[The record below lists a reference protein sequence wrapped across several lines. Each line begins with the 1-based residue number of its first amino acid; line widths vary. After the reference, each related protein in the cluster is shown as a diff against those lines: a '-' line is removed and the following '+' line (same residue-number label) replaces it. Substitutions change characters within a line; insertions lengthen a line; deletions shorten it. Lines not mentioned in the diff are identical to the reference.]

1 MHVKHYEKPSLSL
14 ALFSSREAIASDPY
28 NNPYRQ
34 VGVETT
40 KEGTPV
46 TVYEIYSLS
55 SAS

>member
-28 NNPYRQ
+28 TSHGTTTET
-34 VGVETT
+34 VDGVAV
-40 KEGTPV
+40 PV
-46 TVYEIYSLS
+46 TVYEINSLS